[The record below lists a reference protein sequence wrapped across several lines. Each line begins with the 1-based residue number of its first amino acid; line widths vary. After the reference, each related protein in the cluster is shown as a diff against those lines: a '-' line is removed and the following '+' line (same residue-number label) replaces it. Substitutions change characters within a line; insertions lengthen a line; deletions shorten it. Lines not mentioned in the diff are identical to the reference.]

1 MIIKLTAAAATVV
14 PLTALMFSACL
25 SRRTDD
31 QQVQPQPGVQQAKIP
46 TMRPMPIS
54 DAALPARSKEGDRG

>member
-1 MIIKLTAAAATVV
+1 MIINLTAAAAVV

-25 SRRTDD
+25 LRRTDD
-31 QQVQPQPGVQQAKIP
+31 QQVQPQPEVHQAKIA

-54 DAALPARSKEGDRG
+54 DAALPARSKEGD